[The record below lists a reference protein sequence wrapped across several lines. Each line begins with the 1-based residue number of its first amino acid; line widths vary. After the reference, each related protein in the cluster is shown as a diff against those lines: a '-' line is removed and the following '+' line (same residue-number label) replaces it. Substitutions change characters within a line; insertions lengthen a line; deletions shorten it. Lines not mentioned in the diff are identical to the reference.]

1 MKGLKGVYY
10 ATIVTIISV
19 TIMTIAAELSTRFK
33 DFLTNTFW
41 HHWIGKGIIALAVF
55 FLIRLLYKGEGEDIS
70 RLTKTTIATTII
82 SGLVIFLFY
91 VFHFLSLI

>member
-1 MKGLKGVYY
+1 MKGLKGIYY

-19 TIMTIAAELSTRFK
+19 TVMTIAAELSTRFK

-41 HHWIGKGIIALAVF
+41 HHWIGKGIIALVVF
-55 FLIRLLYKGEGEDIS
+55 FLIRFLYKGEEKDIL
-70 RLTKTTIATTII
+70 RLTKSTIVITIL

-91 VFHFLSLI
+91 VFHFF

>member
-19 TIMTIAAELSTRFK
+19 TVMTIAAELSTSFK

-55 FLIRLLYKGEGEDIS
+55 FLIRFLYKGEEKDIL
-70 RLTKTTIATTII
+70 RLTKSTIVITVLC
-82 SGLVIFLFY
+82 GLVIFLFY
-91 VFHFLSLI
+91 VFHFF